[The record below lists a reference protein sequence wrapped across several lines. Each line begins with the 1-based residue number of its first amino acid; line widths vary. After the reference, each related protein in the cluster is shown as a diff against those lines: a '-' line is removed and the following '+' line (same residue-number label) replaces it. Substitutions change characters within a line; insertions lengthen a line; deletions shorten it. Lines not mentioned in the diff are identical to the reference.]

1 MSTIVTMTLEE
12 VMNAPLTQEEILN
25 IRQAAAKVPSK
36 QTEYDP
42 ECPRQIHI
50 RVDTDV

>member
-25 IRQAAAKVPSK
+25 IRQVAAKVPTK
-36 QTEYDP
+36 QIKYDP
-42 ECPRQIHI
+42 E
-50 RVDTDV
+50 